1 MKQLVAA
8 LALLAGWTVPNAGA
22 VSWAASDAGAVTLA
36 AAEVGATSR
45 IMSSADDYRWAV
57 QPSSATG
64 PTGRD
69 YFVYDVRPG
78 QTITDYVGVTNL
90 GGDPLTVNIYGT
102 DAFTTPDGS
111 FALLTADRAA
121 SDVGTWIAVSTVTHT
136 IGPGARVDVPIAIT
150 VPTDATPG
158 DHVGGV
164 IGSVSGEAL
173 SGTGQRIKVDRRVA
187 ARVYLRVAGPLRP
200 ALQFDALDVTYDN
213 PVNPFAGGG
222 AEITYTLRNTGNVRL
237 GAGSEVSLAGPL
249 GWTLGT
255 RDKELPEVLP
265 GSTLTIKERF
275 ANIFPAGR
283 ITATVSLAP
292 RMAVSEPIARATGRW
307 AVPWLLAAALALAAV
322 VVTIRIRRRR
332 R

>member
-1 MKQLVAA
+1 MKK
-8 LALLAGWTVPNAGA
+8 
-22 VSWAASDAGAVTLA
+22 LA
-36 AAEVGATSR
+36 AAFALLVGWAVPSAGEVLRAAPASAGVHGTAPA
-45 IMSSADDYRWAV
+45 ADDLRWAV
-57 QPSSATG
+57 QPSSASG

-111 FALLTADRAA
+111 FALLTADKAA
-121 SDVGTWIAVSTVTHT
+121 SGAGTWIAVSTATHT
-136 IGPGARVDVPIAIT
+136 IQPGRRTDVPFAIT
-150 VPTDATPG
+150 VPADATPG

-173 SGTGQRIKVDRRVA
+173 SGNGQRIKVDRRVA

-200 ALQFDALDVTYDN
+200 ALQFDALDVAYDD

-222 AEITYTLRNTGNVRL
+222 AEVTYTLRNTGNVRL

-249 GWTLGT
+249 GWSLGE
-255 RDKELPEVLP
+255 RGKELPEVLP
-265 GSTLTIKERF
+265 GSTLTVKERF
-275 ANIFPAGR
+275 EGVFPAGR
-283 ITATVSLAP
+283 VTATVTLSP
-292 RMAVSEPIARATGRW
+292 RVAVSEPIARATARW
-307 AVPWLLAAALALAAV
+307 AVPWLLTAVLALAVAVIV
-322 VVTIRIRRRR
+322 VVRIRRRR